1 MESRFILMV
10 EDNSS
15 DVKLAQRA
23 FEKKHVVNELVVVRD
38 GQEALDFL
46 FGTGSYH
53 GRNISDLPAF
63 ILLDLKLPK
72 LDGLAVLERVKS
84 DQRTRLIPVIILTT
98 SNENSDLKSAY
109 LLGANSYIRKPVDYN
124 NFVEVVSQLGTYWLG
139 INEAPPVIR

>member
-10 EDNSS
+10 EDNTS

-23 FEKKHVVNELVVVRD
+23 FEKKHVLRLVVVRD

-46 FGTGSYH
+46 FGTGSY
-53 GRNISDLPAF
+53 RERDISELPAF

-72 LDGLAVLERVKS
+72 LDGLTVLERIKT

-98 SNENSDLKSAY
+98 SNENNDLKAAY
-109 LLGANSYIRKPVDYN
+109 MLGANSYIRKPVDFN
-124 NFVEVVSQLGTYWLG
+124 EFMEVVGQLGSYWLG